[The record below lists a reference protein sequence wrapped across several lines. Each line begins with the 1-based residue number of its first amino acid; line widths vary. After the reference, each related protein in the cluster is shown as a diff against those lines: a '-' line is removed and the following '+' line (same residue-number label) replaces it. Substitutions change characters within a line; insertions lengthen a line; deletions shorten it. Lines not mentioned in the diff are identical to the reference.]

1 MKSSVSSGKT
11 KARRPVRDTDIIDIG
26 PAPRRSSP
34 LHFGQMVG
42 LFAISTGSLIVGV
55 PALILVLLV
64 LYQVL
69 AG

>member
-1 MKSSVSSGKT
+1 MRE
-11 KARRPVRDTDIIDIG
+11 ADIIDIG
-26 PAPRRSSP
+26 PAPRRPSP
-34 LHFGQMVG
+34 LYFGQVIG

-55 PALILVLLV
+55 PVLILVLMV